1 MAGMS
6 LPTVAV
12 VATGGTIAMKVDP
25 VTHAP
30 VPALSGA
37 DLVAAA
43 PGLEGLARIAVTE
56 FSNIPSAEMG
66 PDLWPS
72 LTRAVEGLLGDAD
85 VAGAVILHGTDT
97 LDTTAFFLDLTLRS
111 DKPVVVIGAQRNAS
125 DPDSDGARNLLNA
138 VRQILTPGAASLG
151 VTVTL
156 NHAINAAREVRKT
169 HTNNVETFRSGET
182 GYLGTIDED
191 RVVLRRAPLRR
202 QTLPLP
208 DRLARVDIVGMYAGA
223 DGSQIRH
230 AAETG
235 AEGIVV
241 AALGMGNVNAALLA
255 AIESVI
261 ARGVSVVI
269 ATKLENGRALPVYG
283 FPGGGSTLK
292 TAGAVFADDL
302 TPDKARV
309 LAQLALP
316 ITRDRDALQ
325 AYFDR

>member
-1 MAGMS
+1 MTDVI
-6 LPTVAV
+6 LPTVAI
-12 VATGGTIAMKVDP
+12 VATGGTIAMKTDP

-43 PGLEGLARIAVTE
+43 PGLEKLARITVTE

-72 LTRAVEGLLGDAD
+72 LTRTVEGLLGDPEI
-85 VAGAVILHGTDT
+85 AGVVVLHGTDT
-97 LDTTAFFLDLTLRS
+97 LDTTAYFLDLTLRS

-138 VRQILTPGAASLG
+138 VRQILTPAAASLG

-169 HTNNVETFRSGET
+169 HTHNVETFHSGET

-191 RVVLRRAPLRR
+191 RVVIRRTPLRR

-208 DRLARVDIVGMYAGA
+208 ERLARIAIVGDVCRCRWQPDPPCRGERRGRDRGGRPRHGQRQCRAPQCDQERHRPGCRHRHRHQAGKTA
-223 DGSQIRH
+223 APCRSTASP
-230 AAETG
+230 AAE
-235 AEGIVV
+235 A
-241 AALGMGNVNAALLA
+241 
-255 AIESVI
+255 
-261 ARGVSVVI
+261 
-269 ATKLENGRALPVYG
+269 P
-283 FPGGGSTLK
+283 
-292 TAGAVFADDL
+292 
-302 TPDKARV
+302 
-309 LAQLALP
+309 
-316 ITRDRDALQ
+316 
-325 AYFDR
+325 